1 MIIIEQPSLIN
12 WSPFI
17 GKSFEELGFAFN
29 IKLYLNIKLFF
40 SSKTNRCG
48 LIIVCY
54 LCRVRGIPLN
64 DALEEFK
71 NATDGV
77 GIYRQVFIDKL
88 YEKYSNNNEPKPICP
103 SRPEWVTD

>member
-1 MIIIEQPSLIN
+1 MIIEEPSPIN
-12 WSPFI
+12 WSPFT
-17 GKSFEELGFAFN
+17 GKSISL
-29 IKLYLNIKLFF
+29 ILQYLIFSRKKSFF

-54 LCRVRGIPLN
+54 LCRVRGLPLN

-88 YEKYSNNNEPKPICP
+88 YEKYSNNNEPKPVCP
-103 SRPEWVTD
+103 SRPDWVTD